1 MEILRMEQR
10 SEEWLAA
17 RKGKVTGSR
26 LKDLIPTGGVAKAD
40 VLAELEKRTI
50 PHKKTMTIAALME
63 LLPADAQS
71 KLERT
76 IPRKLEFYKLL
87 AEKIAFD
94 QGDQKPMDRGIA
106 LEDEAIAKIEEKL
119 DVKIEQVGMC
129 VHATIPDI
137 AVSPDGLIK
146 SKKHNKYYEAVEV
159 KCRNTEYHLKA
170 LLEKKIPDDYRF
182 QILQYF
188 IVIDTLEVL
197 HFCLYD
203 PCVVGHELITFEVHR
218 DEVREDVEQ
227 YEAFLKKTVAEINE
241 LATELTNF

>member
-1 MEILRMEQR
+1 MPQR

-26 LKDLIPTGGVAKAD
+26 LRDLVPTGGVAKAD
-40 VLAELEKRTI
+40 VLEELEKRTI
-50 PHKKTMTIAALME
+50 PHKKTMTIPQLMD
-63 LLPADAQS
+63 LLPEDAQK
-71 KLERT
+71 KLQRT

-94 QGDQKPMDRGIA
+94 QGDEKPIDRGVT
-106 LEDEAIAKIEEKL
+106 LEDEAIAKIAEKL

-129 VHATIPDI
+129 VHSTIPDL

-146 SKKHNKYYEAVEV
+146 SKQGKYYEAVEV

-170 LLEKKIPDDYRF
+170 LIEQQIPDDYRF

-218 DEVREDVEQ
+218 DEVQDEVMK
-227 YEAFLKKTVAEINE
+227 YEAFLKQTVEEINQ
-241 LATELTNF
+241 LAQELTNF